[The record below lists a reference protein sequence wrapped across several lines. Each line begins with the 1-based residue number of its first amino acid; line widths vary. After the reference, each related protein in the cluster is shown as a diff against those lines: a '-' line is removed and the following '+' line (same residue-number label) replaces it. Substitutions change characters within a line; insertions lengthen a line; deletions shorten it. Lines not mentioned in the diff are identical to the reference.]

1 MQAALDLPPDLIT
14 EGAAW
19 DSAAAMQHRAA
30 ASAANGDGGDMHHL
44 QQQQPTY
51 VSVDRRGRWVSALTF
66 RGIEYDLLTLEL
78 LVFAGI
84 DYGMDSPVCGALG
97 AWAVSAAVAAARAQ
111 LGRRAM
117 AHATL
122 IDERFLG

>member
-1 MQAALDLPPDLIT
+1 MHQRAATAAADGAHVGAPGG
-14 EGAAW
+14 GAA
-19 DSAAAMQHRAA
+19 
-30 ASAANGDGGDMHHL
+30 GGG
-44 QQQQPTY
+44 QQPTY
-51 VSVDRRGRWVSALTF
+51 VSIDRRGRWVTALTF

-78 LVFAGI
+78 LVFAGV
-84 DYGMDSPVCGALG
+84 DYRMDAPVCAALA
-97 AWAVSAAVAAARAQ
+97 AWAVSAAVAAARTW